1 MRGNTPDPK
10 MLTRPM
16 RPRPTSLA
24 EAVRWP
30 LEGGVPMAVWLIACR
45 RRRIPTEA
53 EPLRRARVPMATLDR
68 RAPLADARAAGRRKA
83 TAGLSTTRGL
93 VLAVAVL
100 AVSACGL
107 TPDTSPPRYANPKG
121 DGGA

>member
-1 MRGNTPDPK
+1 
-10 MLTRPM
+10 M

-24 EAVRWP
+24 EAVRGP
-30 LEGGVPMAVWLIACR
+30 RAGGVPMAVWLIACR

-53 EPLRRARVPMATLDR
+53 EPLRRARTPMALPDR
-68 RAPLADARAAGRRKA
+68 RVLQADARAVGRR
-83 TAGLSTTRGL
+83 TAIAGPSTTRRL
-93 VLAVAVL
+93 VLAVTVM

-107 TPDTSPPRYANPKG
+107 TPDTSPPRYGNPKG